1 MKTIFEAVISRGGYD
16 LAGLLANIDKYHIE
30 GKLTDSERDALYA
43 EARAKATATASV
55 DVADKLTEMESRM
68 REMESRIKALEGADS
83 STGGT
88 TGGTPEQT
96 ETAPEYTAGKWY
108 YAGDKVTFGGKV
120 YTCTAPAGLVCVWS
134 PATYPAYWTE
144 VTE

>member
-1 MKTIFEAVISRGGYD
+1 MKNIFESVISRGSYD

-30 GKLTDSERDALYA
+30 GKLSDADRDALYA
-43 EARAKATATASV
+43 EARDKATASESINV
-55 DVADKLTEMESRM
+55 LDKLAELEERV
-68 REMESRIKALEGADS
+68 RALEEAGS
-83 STGGT
+83 T
-88 TGGTPEQT
+88 TGATGDTSA
-96 ETAPEYTAGKWY
+96 APEYQVGKWY

-144 VTE
+144 VTA